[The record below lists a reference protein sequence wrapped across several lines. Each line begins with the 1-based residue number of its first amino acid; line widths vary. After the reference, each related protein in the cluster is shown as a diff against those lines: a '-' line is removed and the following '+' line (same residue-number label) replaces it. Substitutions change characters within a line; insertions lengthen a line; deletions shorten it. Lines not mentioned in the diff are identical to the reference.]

1 MIARYLP
8 RSLNLL
14 TNEIARRQEGKAAR
28 RDGGAGRG
36 VKLSLFLRRSSRIR
50 KHQPRSPTV
59 RLTAGLPP
67 ALGGAGRRRSREE
80 TDAALKLPP
89 HAGQCDKCRHPL
101 TRIDFYGELLESCI
115 YCNV

>member
-36 VKLSLFLRRSSRIR
+36 VKLSLFLDSSLIR

-59 RLTAGLPP
+59 RLTAGLLP

-89 HAGQCDKCRHPL
+89 HGRTALATNAD
-101 TRIDFYGELLESCI
+101 TR
-115 YCNV
+115 

>member
-36 VKLSLFLRRSSRIR
+36 VKLSLFLVNS
-50 KHQPRSPTV
+50 
-59 RLTAGLPP
+59 L
-67 ALGGAGRRRSREE
+67 
-80 TDAALKLPP
+80 
-89 HAGQCDKCRHPL
+89 
-101 TRIDFYGELLESCI
+101 SCI
-115 YCNV
+115 HEHEHLFAELAVLSVFSNTVGTAFGLTHLVENIEPPGDIRDGGREKPRPW

>member
-36 VKLSLFLRRSSRIR
+36 VSSPFFLVNSL
-50 KHQPRSPTV
+50 
-59 RLTAGLPP
+59 
-67 ALGGAGRRRSREE
+67 
-80 TDAALKLPP
+80 
-89 HAGQCDKCRHPL
+89 
-101 TRIDFYGELLESCI
+101 SCI
-115 YCNV
+115 HEHEHLFAELASSAFFSNTVGTAFGLSHLVENIEPPGDIRDGGRGVTLRGKP

>member
-36 VKLSLFLRRSSRIR
+36 VKLSLFLD
-50 KHQPRSPTV
+50 
-59 RLTAGLPP
+59 GLP
-67 ALGGAGRRRSREE
+67 SFES
-80 TDAALKLPP
+80 
-89 HAGQCDKCRHPL
+89 
-101 TRIDFYGELLESCI
+101 INLEARPFA
-115 YCNV
+115 